1 MGFRSCEGFR
11 WWWYLP
17 KPVVGCQGHRL
28 QDEVLGKVVR
38 ELMNLQDDEG
48 YVEGMENRYT
58 INTCILIMVSGGSPE
73 RQRWPH
79 ASWQKASVQ
88 GGNCLGMQVFD
99 GWWWRC
105 DLE

>member
-11 WWWYLP
+11 WWRHLP

-38 ELMNLQDDEG
+38 ELMDLQDDEG
-48 YVEGMENRYT
+48 SAESMKNRYT

-88 GGNCLGMQVFD
+88 GENCLGKQVFE
-99 GWWWRC
+99 GGG
-105 DLE
+105 